1 MIKAPADSGFGE
13 SPLPGS
19 WHLLAVCSRG
29 GRARPFSGVSYEDRM
44 HPPALA
50 PPPNTIIPQAPPPNT
65 SITLEIR
72 FLHMNLGV
80 GGSTTPLSSGA

>member
-50 PPPNTIIPQAPPPNT
+50 PPPNTII
-65 SITLEIR
+65 TLEIR

>member
-50 PPPNTIIPQAPPPNT
+50 PPPNT